1 MQIWCPRY
9 PTYNLGR
16 QWGVKIFVT
25 PHYKLHN
32 YVLFEPLGRIGRVF
46 LKKSKKNKNNNK
58 IKKSTKLT
66 PYMP

>member
-1 MQIWCPRY
+1 MPSLQFR
-9 PTYNLGR
+9 LGR

-58 IKKSTKLT
+58 IKKSAKLT
-66 PYMP
+66 PHMP